1 MTSRKRSCERIASAT
16 AATSLVVWGELINQL
31 RHADP
36 ALDCRIVFE
45 RELRCPLQPQFARE
59 PALQDAVRRL
69 QAGQTL
75 PLLFLGAE
83 NADEH
88 ACVSEIRRGLDS
100 CDRDEADPRVLEV
113 SDRLRQHLTDSL
125 VHASHAAGHAGIQ
138 PRVALHALALAAIA
152 AWCFLTAFAGGLVGL
167 VLGNIRLPA
176 LLLVSSTPAAGAGAN
191 IGVSG
196 VAAATAA
203 VTQVRAGRIHWRVF
217 WWMVP
222 PSVVGAVIGGLVSGA
237 LPGTALLILI
247 GILLLGFG
255 VDLLRPRGPIRRREQ
270 LNIPAAVASGAV
282 IGFLGGVVGLILGSL
297 RMPALL
303 RFVGEEPMRAVG
315 TNLLVGVF
323 VGAAGVVGHLP
334 GGIDWTAFA
343 IGAAASVPGALL
355 GARLTGRLDERQLL
369 RAIGIVL
376 LIAGAVTLVQAA
388 V

>member
-1 MTSRKRSCERIASAT
+1 
-16 AATSLVVWGELINQL
+16 
-31 RHADP
+31 
-36 ALDCRIVFE
+36 
-45 RELRCPLQPQFARE
+45 
-59 PALQDAVRRL
+59 
-69 QAGQTL
+69 
-75 PLLFLGAE
+75 
-83 NADEH
+83 
-88 ACVSEIRRGLDS
+88 
-100 CDRDEADPRVLEV
+100 
-113 SDRLRQHLTDSL
+113 
-125 VHASHAAGHAGIQ
+125 
-138 PRVALHALALAAIA
+138 VALHALALAAIA
-152 AWCFLTAFAGGLVGL
+152 AWCFVTAFAGGLVGL

-176 LLLVSSTPAAGAGAN
+176 LLLVSSSPAAGAGAN

-217 WWMVP
+217 WWMAP
-222 PSVVGAVIGGLVSGA
+222 PSVVGAILGGLVSGA

-247 GILLLGFG
+247 GVLLLGFG

-270 LNIPAAVASGAV
+270 LNIPAAVTSGAV

-303 RFVGEEPMRAVG
+303 RFVGEEPARAVG

-343 IGAAASVPGALL
+343 IGAGASVPGALL
-355 GARLTGRLDERQLL
+355 GARLTGRLDEAQLL
-369 RAIGIVL
+369 RAVGIVL